1 MNRFDFIG
9 DKISVFPNNHD
20 SCFSILCIW
29 SSTKAIFLGKNHV
42 CVREGESPSK
52 YVVEG
57 WMEEG
62 AHSLIVVSGMK
73 SKRSHF
79 EMDPVFALLS
89 SSAYCKALFFT
100 STVPQGVCSK

>member
-1 MNRFDFIG
+1 M
-9 DKISVFPNNHD
+9 
-20 SCFSILCIW
+20 C
-29 SSTKAIFLGKNHV
+29 
-42 CVREGESPSK
+42 EGESPSK

-79 EMDPVFALLS
+79 EMAPVFALLS
-89 SSAYCKALFFT
+89 LALPHTLQGFFT
-100 STVPQGVCSK
+100 STVPQGVATNLDLISSLLIF